1 MSSVM
6 GSIFGFKG
14 KPKIPLQQQEA
25 PPLAVT
31 ETEAERSRKRQ
42 RKKLMVGGRKS
53 TILSGIQSALKKRLG
68 E

>member
-1 MSSVM
+1 MSGVF
-6 GSIFGFKG
+6 GS
-14 KPKIPLQQQEA
+14 PKRPEMPPQQEA

-31 ETEAERSRKRQ
+31 ETEAEKSRRRQ

-53 TILSGIQSALKKRLG
+53 TILSGILSALHKRLG